1 MACRIYETDTAIQTS
16 ESITRMDQKTKFSK
30 SMEHVA
36 RSLPS
41 SKASQIFIEN
51 VLDEVEEEEA
61 DYRLLVVDEVS
72 NDC

>member
-1 MACRIYETDTAIQTS
+1 
-16 ESITRMDQKTKFSK
+16 
-30 SMEHVA
+30 MEHVA
-36 RSLPS
+36 RTLPS
-41 SKASQIFIEN
+41 NKASQIFIEN